1 MTDTRRGFLTKV
13 AAGALGAGV
22 PIGSGASAVSAWTG
36 GQTNSVVNQAR
47 PGDKDSLQI
56 AKIEPVI
63 MRVHQDKEGKPSGT
77 PYMFCRVE
85 TTEGIVGWGEGTN
98 FPKEATIATEIE
110 MVRPW
115 IIGQSA
121 FDIERIWATLF
132 RARNAQHG
140 SAVQSSISAIDMA
153 LWDIVGQ
160 KLNLPVYKLLG
171 GKINDEI
178 KIYTSYR
185 WGSIPRTADAYRQ
198 RTKELVAEG
207 ALAGKFD
214 PFFDEPDFAGYSNA
228 TAARYDSNIFSR
240 QVKLHT
246 INNVAEII
254 RGIREGG
261 PDFEICIEAH
271 AKFNVNSAVRIIKA
285 VEPYNPL
292 WLEEPVPPGNVDAMI
307 QVQRM
312 SSVPIAAG
320 ERLKSR
326 LEVREYIER
335 DAIRILQPDAAR
347 IGGITEFRKVAAMAE
362 NHWIPV
368 APHNPNGPVCL
379 AAHLHLATSL
389 SNFMILEEGN
399 TDPVLN
405 KEIFPGGWQDS
416 RAFFLPPETPG
427 LGLKFSPDF
436 VRDHALDPGTAE
448 RTG

>member
-1 MTDTRRGFLTKV
+1 MADNRRTFLTKV
-13 AAGALGAGV
+13 AVGALGTGV
-22 PIGSGASAVSAWTG
+22 AVGSGASAVSAWTG
-36 GQTNSVVNQAR
+36 RQTNSVVNQAR
-47 PGDKDSLQI
+47 PSDTDSLTI
-56 AKIEPVI
+56 AKVEPLL
-63 MRVHQDKEGKPSGT
+63 MQVHKDTRGKLSGT
-77 PYMFCRVE
+77 PYMLCRVE

-115 IIGQSA
+115 VIGQSA
-121 FDIERIWATLF
+121 FDIEKIWATIF
-132 RARNAQHG
+132 RARNPQHG
-140 SAVQSSISAIDMA
+140 SAVQSAISAIDMA

-171 GKINDEI
+171 GKVNDNI

-185 WGSIPRTADAYRQ
+185 WGNIPRTADAYRQ
-198 RTKELVAEG
+198 RTQELIAEG

-214 PFFDEPDFAGYSNA
+214 PFFDMPDFEGYSNA
-228 TAARYDSNIFSR
+228 TAARYDSDAFSR
-240 QVKLHT
+240 QATLHS
-246 INNVAEII
+246 INSVAEMI

-292 WLEEPVPPGNVDAMI
+292 WVEEPVPPGNVDAMI

-335 DAIRILQPDAAR
+335 DALRILQPDAAR
-347 IGGITEFRKVAAMAE
+347 IGGITELRKVAAIAE
-362 NHWIPV
+362 THWIPV

-379 AAHLHLATSL
+379 AAHLHLATSM
-389 SNFMILEEGN
+389 SNFMILEEGK
-399 TDPVLN
+399 TDPAVN

-416 RAFFLPPETPG
+416 RSYFLAPETPG
-427 LGLKFSPDF
+427 LGLKFSADY
-436 VRDHALDPGTAE
+436 VREHVLDLNTAE
-448 RTG
+448 RGG